1 MVRLNSQ
8 GKLFAKY
15 KSLNLKDKIYQV
27 KALDLAQELVGGRK
41 NRIKLLDI
49 GCADGS
55 YAAYVGEKLKAETYG
70 VDISAHAIKKAKT
83 RLDQAVRGDV
93 SKRLPFTDAS
103 FELIFVLE
111 VIEHIYDTDY
121 LLSEIRRVLKPCGVV
136 IISTPNLASL
146 QNRIRL
152 AFNHYPQYLEYS
164 TAGAG
169 HIHLYTSKVLARQ
182 MKAHGLKLVK
192 LTSANFLAPMITS
205 LYAPQIYV
213 RLMMKLGD
221 CLPTL
226 GSHLIAVGTK

>member
-111 VIEHIYDTDY
+111 VIE
-121 LLSEIRRVLKPCGVV
+121 R
-136 IISTPNLASL
+136 
-146 QNRIRL
+146 
-152 AFNHYPQYLEYS
+152 
-164 TAGAG
+164 AG